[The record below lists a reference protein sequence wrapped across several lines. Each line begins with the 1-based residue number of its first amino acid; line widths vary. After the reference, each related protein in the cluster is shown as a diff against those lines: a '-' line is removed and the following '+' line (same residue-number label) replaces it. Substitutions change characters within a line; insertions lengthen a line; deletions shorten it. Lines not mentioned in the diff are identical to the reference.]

1 MINVGDKFVLHSVNG
16 MDYDI
21 KIVNMSDYRE
31 PDMKYAIDVYDAN
44 GMYAGDVLFVGEDF
58 FSFSNCEKVSG

>member
-21 KIVNMSDYRE
+21 EIVNVSDYRE
-31 PDMKYAIDVYDAN
+31 PDMKYAIDVYDKN
-44 GMYAGDVLFVGEDF
+44 GVSVYIDDVLFVGEDF
-58 FSFSNCEKVSG
+58 IRKCEKVSG